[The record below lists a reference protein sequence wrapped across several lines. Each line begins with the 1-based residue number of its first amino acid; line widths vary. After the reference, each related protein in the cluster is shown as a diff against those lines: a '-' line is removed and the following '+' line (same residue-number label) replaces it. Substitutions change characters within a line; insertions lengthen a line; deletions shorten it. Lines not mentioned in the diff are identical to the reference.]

1 MQDRYKTERALL
13 YKNYIHIY
21 RNDIDEVW
29 YRFKNDSSFC
39 GLLKKY
45 EEHMRILRNMR
56 ITTQDGEQ
64 ENILCALIRVLQKC
78 LKEEF
83 VDIER
88 LNGWLTNL
96 VPCP

>member
-1 MQDRYKTERALL
+1 
-13 YKNYIHIY
+13 
-21 RNDIDEVW
+21 
-29 YRFKNDSSFC
+29 
-39 GLLKKY
+39 
-45 EEHMRILRNMR
+45 MRILRNMR